1 MSSQNKKDQEE
12 NAMLADALYQFQ
24 KGLMSISEK
33 LESRIPFQSLT
44 IGKLGLNKDDPHRSS
59 ATRGK
64 KGGDSPSTGEQMPL
78 GLMADCD
85 YNYCYKSLLIETK
98 EWWTTINN
106 VIAYMQKSPSK
117 QVEKEPEKEKKK
129 P

>member
-1 MSSQNKKDQEE
+1 
-12 NAMLADALYQFQ
+12 
-24 KGLMSISEK
+24 
-33 LESRIPFQSLT
+33 
-44 IGKLGLNKDDPHRSS
+44 
-59 ATRGK
+59 
-64 KGGDSPSTGEQMPL
+64 
-78 GLMADCD
+78 MADCD